1 MNISSSP
8 TLPQLLKAIDDYF
21 ECRLSDDEELKLRI
35 ILAETRFNHPGI
47 DEARAVMGLRPLQS
61 LHADRDGRPAEKT
74 RFLKI
79 TRAAAVA
86 AAVVLA
92 LLLVPR
98 LLTPPAESTCIAYA
112 GGNKVTD
119 EEHIMAILQDQLED
133 FDSQCQNQEAEVSE
147 ELSEIG
153 PEIEKNS
160 DISDLFM

>member
-8 TLPQLLKAIDDYF
+8 SLPQLLKAVDDYF
-21 ECRLSDDEELKLRI
+21 ECRLSDDEELKLRT
-35 ILAETRFNHPGI
+35 ILATTRFTHPEI

-61 LHADRDGRPAEKT
+61 LHADKNCRPAEKP
-74 RFLKI
+74 RFLNL
-79 TRAAAVA
+79 TRAAGVA
-86 AAVVLA
+86 AAVLLA
-92 LLLVPR
+92 ILLVPR

-119 EEHIMAILQDQLED
+119 EEHIMAIIQDQMED
-133 FDSQCQNQEAEVSE
+133 FDSQCQDREAEVSE

-153 PEIEKNS
+153 PAIEKNS